1 LNYREN
7 KKVAQAEQGAIKK
20 STNVLWSLWRSKL
33 ILLWEGIRRGAAL
46 SAEMQIDFLTI
57 LHRTS

>member
-7 KKVAQAEQGAIKK
+7 KKVAHTEQCHLKYECFM
-20 STNVLWSLWRSKL
+20 VSLDQKDYSF
-33 ILLWEGIRRGAAL
+33 EAQGAAL

>member
-33 ILLWEGIRRGAAL
+33 ILLWEGIRKDYSFEAQL
-46 SAEMQIDFLTI
+46 LVPKCKLIF
-57 LHRTS
+57 